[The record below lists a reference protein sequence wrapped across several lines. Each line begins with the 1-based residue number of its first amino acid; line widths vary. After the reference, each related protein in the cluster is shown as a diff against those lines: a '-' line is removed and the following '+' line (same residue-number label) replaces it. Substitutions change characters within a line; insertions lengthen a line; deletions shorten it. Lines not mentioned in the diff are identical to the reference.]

1 MKQNEINSNKLNL
14 FIVIPFIVITVFFF
28 FTFFIYPKQ
37 TKSESENRYLAPFPV
52 IKINDLHNFPS
63 GLEKY
68 YNDHFPF
75 RESFME
81 LFSRIELA
89 QGKIKVRDLY
99 ISDDYILPVEYLY
112 TEKDITLSAEK
123 TNELMTFIYNSGK
136 KAGYVSLPYKTYI
149 YNYMLPP
156 YLQSDYSEQNY
167 NNFIK
172 KLTPDIKC
180 CDAFRAYE
188 NHSFE
193 DTKTYFFKTD
203 FHWNAKGAGEAFL
216 YIIDWLFSENLID
229 EPKPKN
235 LTFEYTYIDNNY
247 IGDLNR
253 RYSFIFSTRES
264 IPVLKDNESV
274 IRYYSSYGSEDF
286 SIHKASIQGDAL
298 PEGQT
303 YDSVY
308 TQNVGYYKMVNDN
321 SLLDTKVLVIKDSMQ
336 NPMTDMFSYM
346 FNTSEIVD
354 IRGLKDLS
362 LYTIIE
368 ESDAD
373 LVLLMYHQN
382 NVTGE
387 MFDFKE

>member
-1 MKQNEINSNKLNL
+1 MNQNETNLRKSNLC
-14 FIVIPFIVITVFFF
+14 IVIPYIIITVFFF
-28 FTFFIYPKQ
+28 FAFFIYPKQ

-52 IKINDLHNFPS
+52 IERDKLGDLPS

-99 ISDDYILPVEYLY
+99 VLNDFILPIEYLY
-112 TEKDITLSAEK
+112 TQKDIALSAEK
-123 TNELMTFIYNSGK
+123 TNELMSFIKACGK
-136 KAGYVSLPYKTYI
+136 KAAYVALPYKTYV
-149 YNYMLPP
+149 YNYMLPS
-156 YLQSDYSEQNY
+156 YLQSNYSEQNY

-172 KLTPDIKC
+172 ALHPDIKT
-180 CDAFRAYE
+180 CDAFRAFE
-188 NHSFE
+188 NHSIE
-193 DTKTYFFKTD
+193 GLEAYFFKAD

-216 YIIDWLFSENLID
+216 YTINWLFNENLID
-229 EPKPKN
+229 EPKPES
-235 LTFEYTYIDNNY
+235 LTLDYTYLDDNY

-253 RYSFIFSTRES
+253 RYSFLFSTKES
-264 IPVLKDNESV
+264 IPIFKDNESE
-274 IRYYSSYGSEDF
+274 IHYFSSYDSEDY
-286 SIHKASIQGDAL
+286 SIDKSSIQGDAL

-308 TQNVGYYKMVNDN
+308 TKNIGYYKMVNEN

-354 IRGLKDLS
+354 IRALKDIS
-362 LYTIIE
+362 LYTAIE
-368 ESDAD
+368 NSDAD

-387 MFDFKE
+387 MFDFK